1 MRGKLYDKE
10 IKRVVEK
17 WRARGKSYSEITR
30 RFGVPKST
38 LSFWL
43 NKKYAGVYQ
52 DRRLEHLAKARPLAL
67 AAIQKRIEQERLE
80 IRNKVAAELQT
91 YPLGN
96 VGLQKAVLASLYW
109 AEGSKHGRIAGLKF
123 ANTDHQ
129 LLKLFLTLL
138 RNCFHPDE
146 EKFRVG
152 LHLHYYHSIKQCKI
166 FWSRQLGIPVSQ
178 FWKPYIKKRSVTKR
192 YRKNF
197 KGICFLYHSNSRI
210 RKEMLELASQLLP
223 YM

>member
-1 MRGKLYDKE
+1 MRGTLYSQKT
-10 IKRVVEK
+10 KREVEQ
-17 WRARGKSYSEITR
+17 WRAQGKSYSEITR

-43 NKKYAGVYQ
+43 NKKYAGIYQ
-52 DRRLEHLAKARPLAL
+52 DRRLEHLAKARPFAL
-67 AAIQKRIEQERLE
+67 AAIQRRIEREKLE
-80 IRNKVAAELQT
+80 IRNKVAAELRT
-91 YPLGN
+91 YPLSN
-96 VGLQKAVLASLYW
+96 IGLQKAVLASLYW
-109 AEGSKHGRIAGLKF
+109 AEGAKRGRIAGLKF

-146 EKFRVG
+146 RKFRVG
-152 LHLHYYHSIKQCKI
+152 LHLHYYHRIRECKT
-166 FWSRQLGIPVSQ
+166 FWSRELDIPSSQ
-178 FWKPYIKKRSVTKR
+178 FWKPYIKKRSATNR

-210 RKEMLELASQLLP
+210 RKEMLELAFQLSHHI
-223 YM
+223 